1 MIFKEDKFEHISP
14 VTLKFTHKETEKMY
28 QQKYRETFLTSN
40 KLCLLLGILLY
51 AIFGFID
58 FFYNSEPSS
67 IYQTIRYGF
76 TLPMTGL
83 LFLISI
89 FYKKIVNS
97 HVFFSIGLS
106 FFAISILIINI
117 ISAGKADSIYIMGF
131 VILFFFGQNFLKI
144 TFIRSTFILFIIVC
158 IYEYVTLFFFNI
170 KFEIF
175 TVISFFVIIS
185 FLLSSFSAYYF
196 ELVDRNNFWNM
207 LQLENT
213 NNAFQELKFELE
225 QKVSNRTE
233 ELEKVI
239 KELEHAKVKAEESN
253 IIKSSFLATISHEI
267 RTPLTSILGFSQL
280 IIKSTKNNE
289 KAQVYG
295 KNIENSIAELLEII
309 TNILTLSEIHNNR
322 IEKSTCI
329 IDFSIFEIEIQKIV
343 DEILQKRNKN
353 LPFTFS
359 CEEPISLQVAIG
371 EKELKIVLKQLLENA
386 VKYTG
391 NGEFG
396 INCEVNESGM
406 FQFCVFDTGIGIN
419 NENLHSIFD
428 FFRQE
433 DQIDSRMY
441 NGIGVGLSI
450 CKGIISKCGGAIWA
464 ESEKNKGS
472 RFYVTLPIL
481 YKSENNEL

>member
-1 MIFKEDKFEHISP
+1 MIFKEDKYEHINP
-14 VTLKFTHKETEKMY
+14 VSLKFKQKETEKMY

-51 AIFGFID
+51 GVFGFID
-58 FFYNSEPSS
+58 YFYNSNPSS

-76 TLPMTGL
+76 TLPLAGI

-97 HVFFSIGLS
+97 HVFFSIGLL
-106 FFAISILIINI
+106 FFALSILVINI

-144 TFIRSTFILFIIVC
+144 TFIRSSIILFLIIC
-158 IYEYVTLFFFNI
+158 IYEYAILFFVDI
-170 KFEIF
+170 KFEIY
-175 TVISFFVIIS
+175 TIITFFVLIS

-213 NNAFQELKFELE
+213 NKAFQELKFELE
-225 QKVSNRTE
+225 QKVSHRTE

-239 KELEHAKVKAEESN
+239 KELEIAKVKAEESN

-280 IIKSTKNNE
+280 IIKSTKNSE

-322 IEKSTCI
+322 IEKATST
-329 IDFSIFEIEIQKIV
+329 IDFTLFEIEIQKIV

-353 LPFTFS
+353 LPFSFR
-359 CEEPISLQVAIG
+359 CEEPIPIQIAIG

-386 VKYTG
+386 IKYTG

-396 INCEVNESGM
+396 ITCEVNETGM

-419 NENLHSIFD
+419 KDNLHVIFE

-433 DQIDSRMY
+433 DQIDTRMY

-450 CKGIISKCGGAIWA
+450 CKGIITKCGGSIWV

-481 YKSENNEL
+481 YKSEIE